1 MGAAIAWL
9 QSALGDKKAFV
20 LLLQLGSTFYA
31 AHLFQFPA
39 PVPRAPPSFHAAAL
53 CSGCQ
58 QGLSH
63 PHHRQTLFRCCHFS
77 LEASQR
83 IRNVIL
89 ALRCTIS
96 QILKSFGWTLPLFR
110 PIKARRGHTGRPCFP
125 TVCLTFFFFLP
136 APLVH
141 HGTDPCLKPGGNVW
155 ANEFF
160 VLCLRIFPSLIVTAC
175 PRWPL
180 IDSLWL
186 CSLLRHTQDCFLHFS
201 FHLFFFLQ
209 WIKQTLM
216 MKQLFE
222 GVTGN

>member
-110 PIKARRGHTGRPCFP
+110 PIKARRGHTGRPCFA
-125 TVCLTFFFFLP
+125 TVCLTFFFFSPHPPYIMALIH
-136 APLVH
+136 VWNQ
-141 HGTDPCLKPGGNVW
+141 GGMCELMNFLSFVS
-155 ANEFF
+155 AFF
-160 VLCLRIFPSLIVTAC
+160 PPS
-175 PRWPL
+175 
-180 IDSLWL
+180 
-186 CSLLRHTQDCFLHFS
+186 SLLLV
-201 FHLFFFLQ
+201 LGGL
-209 WIKQTLM
+209 W
-216 MKQLFE
+216 
-222 GVTGN
+222 